1 MEIAS
6 DCCCISRIKAL
17 NTLFLDIFKTEID
30 LNLYYRYLIVKV
42 IFDLYSALN
51 INLSLS
57 R

>member
-30 LNLYYRYLIVKV
+30 LNLYYRWLIVKV
-42 IFDLYSALN
+42 IFDLYSALK